1 MIIKQE
7 DYIKAI
13 EEQRRMIEA
22 KESALF
28 NFMTK
33 EARERYRRVEMAHPE
48 IANKALTIILQGVQ
62 TGRIKQA
69 NDETLRKILKELN
82 NVKKDYNILRR

>member
-1 MIIKQE
+1 MNQE
-7 DYIKAI
+7 EYIKTI
-13 EEQRRMIEA
+13 EKRRQLAAA

-33 EARERYRRVEMAHPE
+33 EARERYRRVEIAHPE
-48 IANKALTIILQGVQ
+48 TANKALTIILQGVQ

-69 NDETLRKILKELN
+69 NDETLRKILKELS
-82 NVKKDYNILRR
+82 NVKKSYNIIRGK